1 MPDTGEEMLIVKVK
15 NVTGTTH
22 YADYHFEVFVNDTV
36 VSEGMV
42 DGHFRRWGYA
52 ELIRLVAK
60 AVEATGNPIP
70 KDANA

>member
-1 MPDTGEEMLIVKVK
+1 MSDAGGEVLVVKIK
-15 NVTGTTH
+15 NITGTFD

-36 VSEGMV
+36 VSEGTV

-60 AVEATGNPIP
+60 AVETTGNPGP
-70 KDANA
+70 DAHP

>member
-1 MPDTGEEMLIVKVK
+1 MPDAEDEMLIIKIK
-15 NVTGTTH
+15 NITGTFN

-36 VSEGMV
+36 VSEGTV

-60 AVEATGNPIP
+60 AVETAGNPGP
-70 KDANA
+70 DAHP